1 MFCKAI
7 RRNTTP
13 FVWTLYHSTLRWAIS
28 RNATLF
34 VCTLYHSTLRW
45 AISRNATPFVR
56 TLCYST
62 LPWAISSN
70 ATPFGMCAVLFDIA
84 LSHFTLRYTVCVYNV
99 PFDITLSHLTQRY
112 TVFVLYCKWVL
123 SYSQFHVCSNLTWAT
138 RPFFIWLNYSC
149 LGCSVSWRKNKP
161 SIIWPCHSFII
172 YAILQPILR
181 PALYLLI
188 YLMSLYFW
196 WWRPPISRPY
206 S

>member
-13 FVWTLYHSTLRWAIS
+13 FVCTFFHSTLRWAIS

-34 VCTLYHSTLRW
+34 VCMLYHSTLRR

-62 LPWAISSN
+62 LTRAISSN

-84 LSHFTLRYTVCVYNV
+84 LSHFTLRYTVCVYTV
-99 PFDITLSHLTQRY
+99 PFDI
-112 TVFVLYCKWVL
+112 K
-123 SYSQFHVCSNLTWAT
+123 
-138 RPFFIWLNYSC
+138 PNYSC
-149 LGCSVSWRKNKP
+149 LGCSVSWRKTEP
-161 SIIWPCHSFII
+161 SIIWPGHSFIS

-188 YLMSLYFW
+188 YLTSLYFW
-196 WWRPPISRPY
+196 W
-206 S
+206 

>member
-7 RRNTTP
+7 RRNATP
-13 FVWTLYHSTLRWAIS
+13 FVWAIS
-28 RNATLF
+28 GNAKLF

-70 ATPFGMCAVLFDIA
+70 ATPFVRTLCYSILPWAISSNATPFGMCAVLFDIA
-84 LSHFTLRYTVCVYNV
+84 LSHFTQSYIVCVYTV
-99 PFDITLSHLTQRY
+99 PFDI
-112 TVFVLYCKWVL
+112 K
-123 SYSQFHVCSNLTWAT
+123 
-138 RPFFIWLNYSC
+138 PNYSC
-149 LGCSVSWRKNKP
+149 LWCSVSWRKTKP
-161 SIIWPCHSFII
+161 SIIWPCYSFIS

-188 YLMSLYFW
+188 YLTSLYFW
-196 WWRPPISRPY
+196 W
-206 S
+206 